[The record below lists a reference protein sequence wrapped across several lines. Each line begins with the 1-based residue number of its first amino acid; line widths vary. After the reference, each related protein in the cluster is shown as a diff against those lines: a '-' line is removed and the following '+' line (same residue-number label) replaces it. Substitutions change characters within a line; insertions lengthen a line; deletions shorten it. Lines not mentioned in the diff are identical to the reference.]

1 MSAVVVDTS
10 VWVDFLA
17 GRPTERLEEAL
28 RLGSVV
34 VPPIVVSEILSGVRA
49 RDRAAVVELLNGL
62 QIAESSFDHW
72 VAVGD
77 LRSMLQRR
85 GLNVSAP
92 DAHVAQ
98 CALDRRALLLSHDAV
113 LTKIAGLTGLSVAR
127 G

>member
-10 VWVDFLA
+10 VWIDFLA

-34 VPPIVVSEILSGVRA
+34 VPPIVVSEILSGVRP

-72 VAVGD
+72 IAVGD
-77 LRSMLQRR
+77 LRSRLQRR
-85 GLNVSAP
+85 GLNVSTP

-98 CALDRRALLLSHDAV
+98 CALDSKALLLSHDLV
-113 LTKIAGLTGLSVAR
+113 FTKIAALTGLSVAR